1 MIVSQKGF
9 CWLCHLFHIHNL
21 CHLIHYY
28 YCNYHNN
35 HNIVI
40 IITFITII
48 ITIIIIKIIII
59 VIFLLCTSPITVS
72 FVSRSFWSNPSILL
86 QLREVKLMYHMC
98 NMIHVIAFLS
108 SPSEFQTL
116 CVHLASVSIVR
127 IWYCG
132 VSSWF
137 WLDFLVLLTGPCPR
151 SLPALSLLS
160 DPPTRCHRQPSNQ
173 HSQSASNQ
181 ENCSSSSS
189 SLTEDANACLDKQ
202 LVDDIELLAN
212 GFHDQRIDRACCHA
226 LHAATATVG
235 ERSCLFIGCFC
246 FSWWSNLAAP
256 SCHLLQ
262 LTPSRELMSTVFAAR
277 PGDRFSKDSK
287 ACNCN
292 HRYSLILDPI
302 LPTLIAAKQSFVI
315 LAVDF
320 FCSPSSHSMSFN
332 LWLPMWLPSSPCGG
346 LWLKNFFFSN
356 E

>member
-1 MIVSQKGF
+1 
-9 CWLCHLFHIHNL
+9 
-21 CHLIHYY
+21 
-28 YCNYHNN
+28 
-35 HNIVI
+35 
-40 IITFITII
+40 
-48 ITIIIIKIIII
+48 
-59 VIFLLCTSPITVS
+59 
-72 FVSRSFWSNPSILL
+72 
-86 QLREVKLMYHMC
+86 MC

-151 SLPALSLLS
+151 SLPALSLLF

-212 GFHDQRIDRACCHA
+212 GFHDQRINRACCHA

-262 LTPSRELMSTVFAAR
+262 LTPSRELMSTVFAAK

-292 HRYSLILDPI
+292 PHYSLTLDPQPWSRPSRA
-302 LPTLIAAKQSFVI
+302 LWSWQWTSSAPPARTRCPSTSGCPCDCRPPP
-315 LAVDF
+315 AVDYD
-320 FCSPSSHSMSFN
+320 
-332 LWLPMWLPSSPCGG
+332 WR
-346 LWLKNFFFSN
+346 FFSSQTN
-356 E
+356 KTKGLTL